1 MRFLGELMNIGVLNM
16 VNYVET
22 LYDLQSGAESEKYVL
37 VQLIK
42 DSPSICP
49 FCWQHSLM

>member
-22 LYDLQSGAESEKYVL
+22 LYDLQSGAESEKYYY
-37 VQLIK
+37 
-42 DSPSICP
+42 
-49 FCWQHSLM
+49 